1 MNGISIDPQRLLLER
16 CRCGLSQAAL
26 ARKARLAYLTVSR
39 IERDHATRVRATT
52 AYKLALALQVDI
64 EQLMTPIT
72 SSASQAQ
79 RGRRRRVTRPEGPHD
94 GPAT

>member
-1 MNGISIDPQRLLLER
+1 VNGISIDPQRLLLER

-39 IERDHATRVRATT
+39 IERDHAIRVRATT
-52 AYKLALALQVDI
+52 AYKLALALEVDI
-64 EQLMTPIT
+64 EQLMTPIA
-72 SSASQAQ
+72 SPASQAQ

>member
-1 MNGISIDPQRLLLER
+1 MSGIRIDPRRLLLER

-52 AYKLALALQVDI
+52 AFKLALALEVEI

-72 SSASQAQ
+72 SPASHA
-79 RGRRRRVTRPEGPHD
+79 RHDGKRRSTQPEDPHD
-94 GPAT
+94 GPAR